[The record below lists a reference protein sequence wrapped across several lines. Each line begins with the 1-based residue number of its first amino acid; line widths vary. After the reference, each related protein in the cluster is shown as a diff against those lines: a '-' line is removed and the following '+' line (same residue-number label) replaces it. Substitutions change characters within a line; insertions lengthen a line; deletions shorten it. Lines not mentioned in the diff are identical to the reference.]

1 MGNINLKL
9 SNNFFLSI
17 TNLGSIPTLLEM
29 IDFAIKFPFLSTML
43 DLNSDSIKFL
53 FDIFF
58 FNDPRKAALAEKIND
73 TITKTK
79 K

>member
-1 MGNINLKL
+1 
-9 SNNFFLSI
+9 
-17 TNLGSIPTLLEM
+17 
-29 IDFAIKFPFLSTML
+29 ML

-58 FNDPRKAALAEKIND
+58 FNEPRKIALVEKIND

-79 K
+79 KIKAILLKDIFRLVFFVWYEK